1 MDKIGAPL
9 KDLLARLHL
18 TDPLLGWRAVEV
30 WPEVVGDRVAARAR
44 AVSFRDGTLLVEV
57 DSATWMNELSYLKLH
72 MMTELNRRLGG
83 EVVREIRLQPAS
95 GSRSAAPRPR
105 GE

>member
-18 TDPLLGWRAVEV
+18 TEPLRGWQAVEA
-30 WPEVVGDRVAARAR
+30 WPEVVGERVAARAR

-57 DSATWMNELSYLKLH
+57 DSATWMNELGYLKLR
-72 MMTELNRRLGG
+72 MVTELNRRLGG
-83 EVVREIRLQPAS
+83 EIVREIRLQPAS
-95 GSRSAAPRPR
+95 EPRSAAPRPR